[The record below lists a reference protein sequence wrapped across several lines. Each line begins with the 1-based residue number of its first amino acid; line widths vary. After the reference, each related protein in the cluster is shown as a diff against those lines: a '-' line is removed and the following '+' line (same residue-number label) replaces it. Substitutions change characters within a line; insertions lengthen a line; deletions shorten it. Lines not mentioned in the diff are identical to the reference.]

1 MRASHTGED
10 RRVVRP
16 EGESPGLISGLL
28 NNTWTNWR
36 RRGPSVE
43 RTMPVEGFTSRAE
56 TLFGI
61 FEPTLSEFQV
71 ALAPFGCPVRLMPSG
86 LGA

>member
-1 MRASHTGED
+1 
-10 RRVVRP
+10 
-16 EGESPGLISGLL
+16 
-28 NNTWTNWR
+28 
-36 RRGPSVE
+36 
-43 RTMPVEGFTSRAE
+43 MPVEGFTSRAE

-61 FEPTLSEFQV
+61 LEPTLSEFQV